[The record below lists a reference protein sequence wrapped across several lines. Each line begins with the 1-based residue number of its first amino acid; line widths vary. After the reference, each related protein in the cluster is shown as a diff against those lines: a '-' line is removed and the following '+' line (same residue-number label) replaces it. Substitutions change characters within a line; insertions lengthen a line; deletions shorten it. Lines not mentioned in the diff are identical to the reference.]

1 MRLRMSRASS
11 TVFRLPVT
19 RCQSIAPEVVVL
31 HACGDD
37 QVVVGDDVSAFQQHV
52 ALIHVDR
59 IDMGGQDTRPP
70 MSLHDSSQGGGYIAG
85 RQAPCGHLVQQGLKQ
100 MEIALVDQRDS
111 YVGFAQDLGRV
122 ESAKT
127 PTDDHDMVVG
137 CLCGRID

>member
-1 MRLRMSRASS
+1 M
-11 TVFRLPVT
+11 
-19 RCQSIAPEVVVL
+19 VL

-37 QVVVGDDVSAFQQHV
+37 QVVVGDEVSAFQQHV

-70 MSLHDSSQGGGYIAG
+70 MSLHDSSQRG
-85 RQAPCGHLVQQGLKQ
+85 RLHRRATGPLWHLVQQGLKQ
-100 MEIALVDQRDS
+100 MEIPLVDQRDS
-111 YVGFAQDLGRV
+111 YVGLARDLGRV

-127 PTDDHDMVVG
+127 PTDNHDMVVG